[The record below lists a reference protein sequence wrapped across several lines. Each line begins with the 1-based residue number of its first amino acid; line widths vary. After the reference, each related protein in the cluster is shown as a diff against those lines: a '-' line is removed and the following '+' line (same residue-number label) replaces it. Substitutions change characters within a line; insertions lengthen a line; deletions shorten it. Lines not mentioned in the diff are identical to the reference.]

1 MVAVSTAADAARA
14 AFADRGYL
22 FPVRAMPAAEA
33 AAAMERL
40 AAAERATAGMSK
52 ADRAHRL
59 FRFKPHLMF
68 PWLDAIVHA
77 PTLLDAV
84 EALVGPDI
92 LVWSAALF
100 IKDAHDPA
108 FFSWHQD
115 SYTYR
120 LEGDDLVTAWVA
132 LTEVTVANGAMRFL
146 PGSHRAGRI
155 AHEDTFDEN
164 SLGSRGERAR
174 AAIDDDAAVDV
185 CLAPGE
191 ASLHHLHLLHESRA
205 NGTATRRVGFAIRY
219 MPPTM
224 VHPDGRASV
233 MLARGAA
240 DPERWELEPRPQG
253 EMDDA
258 GRAAFAR
265 AAGQRSR
272 ETFQGVAAADR
283 LVGPPAA

>member
-1 MVAVSTAADAARA
+1 MGTGLDEAKSA
-14 AFADRGYL
+14 AFRERGYL
-22 FPVRAMPAAEA
+22 FPVRVMAPEA
-33 AAAMERL
+33 AAAAVGRL
-40 AAAERATAGMSK
+40 EAAERATAGMSK
-52 ADRAHRL
+52 ADRTHKL
-59 FRFKPHLMF
+59 FRYKPHLLF

-77 PTLLDAV
+77 PPLLDVV
-84 EALVGPDI
+84 EALIGPDI
-92 LVWSAALF
+92 LVWSASLF

-132 LTEVTVANGAMRFL
+132 LSEVTVTNGAMRFL
-146 PGSHRAGRI
+146 PGSHRGGRV
-155 AHEDTFDEN
+155 AHEDTFAEH
-164 SLGSRGERAR
+164 SLGSRGESAR
-174 AAIDDDAAVDV
+174 VAIDDAAAVDV

-205 NGTATRRVGFAIRY
+205 NGTARRRIGFAVRY

-224 VHPDGRASV
+224 VHPDGKASV
-233 MLARGAA
+233 MLARGTA
-240 DPERWELEPRPQG
+240 DPARWELEPRPQG
-253 EMDDA
+253 EMDAA

-272 ETFQGVAAADR
+272 ETFHGVAETDR
-283 LVGPPAA
+283 LVGATTP